1 MIELFNR
8 VTGDKL
14 GVVSEAQFDFLMD
27 YLEDEMAEKSELTIT
42 KPTID
47 QLKKLGGDSELVGF
61 LRTALGSAAS
71 LPIVYHILEDRA
83 GSDEEEE

>member
-8 VTGDKL
+8 VTGVKL

-27 YLEDEMAEKSELTIT
+27 YLEDEMAEESQLVIT

-47 QLKKLGGDSELVGF
+47 RLKKLGGDSELVGF

-71 LPIVYHILEDRA
+71 MPIVYHIVEDRTRN
-83 GSDEEEE
+83 DEEEE